1 MPTVTNSFEGITPVG
16 TTLTA
21 GNSGGLSGTAFDV
34 VGTTTTTP
42 VSAAGAAHG
51 YLCMSASNSN
61 VAATSYVQWTSAGA
75 SGYGAQAT
83 TYFRFY
89 AYITASPAAT
99 TRLFNMTTGGGSVM
113 SAQLNTSGKLQIT
126 YSSSGTSYVVFT
138 AACPV
143 NSWFRVEGFV
153 IASATVGQV
162 SASLFSTSMDELVPD
177 ETHTS
182 AASLNTGTLSG
193 TTAYSFGDSASAAM
207 TSAILL
213 DDVGLSSLGPLG
225 PSISQPAQPPPMAVY
240 PPGWF
245 PGGPADPGNPPFV
258 AQLPPVIPLTGVIET
273 NNAEGGSSGTTV
285 TTGNSGAGSGNAFD
299 VVSLGTGTS
308 LTFDNTVAAHGS
320 LAYEFATTSTS
331 ATSVVEWST
340 SAGTQTTI
348 YYRAYLYFNGYI
360 STGYAVI
367 RVNSGATH
375 AADIWID
382 GNGKPWFRNSAF
394 AQSNNF
400 SSDIPT
406 GQWVRIEGYFTGD
419 AVHGVIS
426 MSLYTNMDSITP
438 AQTITASGLNTA
450 GPLTSYVFGQ
460 TNSALSAGPYW
471 MDDLGISNTGPLGP
485 VIPTVYAAATTLAGT
500 GSIAAPSTQQA
511 AATLAGTGSIAASS
525 TLSVIAALAGTGSIA
540 ASSSQSAP
548 ATLAGTGSL
557 TALGGLSAAV
567 VLSGTGSLAASAV
580 LSEISPALEAY
591 DFGPFPQIPANS
603 AITSVTVVISEW
615 ASGAGMAGTTFQLWD
630 GIANTQIGSNQ
641 TGNASTSPANLDTAV
656 FTGVSYSQLAGLRVR
671 IYANALASGVTEM
684 TATVSL
690 VVTFTPAVN
699 AYTAPG
705 DALAE
710 IAAFPAVT
718 ASGVINATAQPG
730 DTLAGAVVF
739 PAVTV
744 SNGVNDTASPAV
756 LVCAAA
762 FPAVTASGV
771 ISATASPAVLA
782 CASQVV
788 AALVV
793 ASSTGPDYAGA
804 MDTLPGGLGSW
815 ANVAGAVGP
824 PDGTDATWTSP

>member
-1 MPTVTNSFEGITPVG
+1 MPIVTNSFEGVTPAG
-16 TTLTA
+16 TTLTTA
-21 GNSGGLSGTAFDV
+21 NSGGLSGTAFTT
-34 VGTTTTTP
+34 VGTTSTSP
-42 VSAAGAAHG
+42 VSATGAAHG
-51 YLCMSASNSN
+51 YLCMSVSNSN
-61 VAATSYVQWTSAGA
+61 VAANSYMQWTSASAFG
-75 SGYGAQAT
+75 SQAT
-83 TYFRFY
+83 TYFLLY
-89 AYITASPAAT
+89 AYITAAPNAT
-99 TRLFNMTTGGGSVM
+99 VRLFNMTSTSGTASVM
-113 SAQLNTSGKLQIT
+113 SVQLTSAAKLQIT
-126 YSSSGTSYVVFT
+126 YGSSGTSYVVFT
-138 AACPV
+138 AACPT
-143 NSWFRVEGFV
+143 NSWFRVEGFAV
-153 IASATVGQV
+153 ASATVGQV
-162 SASLFSTSMDELVPD
+162 SASLFSTSMDGLVAD

-182 AASLNTGTLSG
+182 AASLNTGALSG
-193 TTAYSFGDSASAAM
+193 TTTYSFGDSGSTAL
-207 TSAILL
+207 TSAILF
-213 DDVGLSSLGPLG
+213 DDIGLSSLGPLG
-225 PSISQPAQPPPMAVY
+225 PSIAQPAQPPPMAIY

-245 PGGPADPGNPPFV
+245 PGGPSDPGNPPFV
-258 AQLPPVIPLTGVIET
+258 AQLPLVIPLAGLIET
-273 NNAEGGSSGTTV
+273 SNAEGGSSGTTV
-285 TTGNSGAGSGNAFD
+285 SAGNSGGASGNAWD
-299 VVSLGTGTS
+299 AVAIGSGAG
-308 LTFDNTVAAHGS
+308 LTFDSTQTAHGS
-320 LAYEFATTSTS
+320 LSYNVSTGGSSTTSFLEWTS
-331 ATSVVEWST
+331 ASVGTQATLYFRVYVYQPNLST
-340 SAGTQTTI
+340 SNAPFRVLSGGSHAGDFAITTAGVI
-348 YYRAYLYFNGYI
+348 ALRNGAYTTLLSF
-360 STGYAVI
+360 TTV
-367 RVNSGATH
+367 
-375 AADIWID
+375 
-382 GNGKPWFRNSAF
+382 
-394 AQSNNF
+394 
-400 SSDIPT
+400 IPT
-406 GQWVRIEGYFTGD
+406 SQWVRIEGYFTGD

-426 MSLYTNMDSITP
+426 CSLYLNMDSIT
-438 AQTITASGLNTA
+438 ATETHTVTGANTVGVLNGA
-450 GPLTSYVFGQ
+450 YFGQ
-460 TNSALSAGPYW
+460 GNTVASSQYW
-471 MDDLGISNTGPLGP
+471 LDDLGISNTGPLGP

-511 AATLAGTGSIAASS
+511 AATLAGTGSIAAPS
-525 TLSVIAALAGTGSIA
+525 TLSVTATLAGTGSIA
-540 ASSSQSAP
+540 ASSSQSAL
-548 ATLAGTGSL
+548 ATLSGTGSL

-567 VLSGTGSLAASAV
+567 VLSGAGSITASGAPTEV
-580 LSEISPALEAY
+580 SPALEAY

-615 ASGAGMAGTTFQLWD
+615 ASGAEMAGTTFQLWD

-710 IAAFPAVT
+710 VAMFPAVT
-718 ASGVINATAQPG
+718 ASGGINATAQPG
-730 DTLAGAVVF
+730 DALAGAAVF